1 MLTLAIVIIVI
12 GAVLVVVTRVRHNT
26 RGAIVAYGILAV
38 GLILGLLNR
47 R

>member
-12 GAVLVVVTRVRHNT
+12 GAVLVVVTRVRRNT
-26 RGAIVAYGILAV
+26 RGAIVAYAVLA
-38 GLILGLLNR
+38 LGQSWVCCNR